1 MTLAIVDDDD
11 DVRTALS
18 RLLRAMGH
26 AVTVFASAEEFEAEA
41 LVVDCAIVDVRLP
54 GLSGIELGQR
64 LRSRT
69 SPVPVVLVTGDGD
82 RLSRDFPRPVD
93 TPLLTKPFDDALLS
107 AAIAEAISTCAR
119 HPR

>member
-26 AVTVFASAEEFEAEA
+26 TVKVFALAEEFEAETV
-41 LVVDCAIVDVRLP
+41 VVDCVIVDVRLP
-54 GLSGIELGQR
+54 GVNGIELRQR
-64 LRSRT
+64 LRHRT
-69 SPVPVVLVTGDGD
+69 APVPVVLVTGDGN
-82 RLSRDFPRPVD
+82 RLSRDFTRPVD
-93 TPLLTKPFDDALLS
+93 TPLLTKPFDDAMLT

-119 HPR
+119 HGR